1 MENSLTPL
9 QSSQVASGN
18 NIANVG
24 QAEGASATAEVQNEE
39 AIVGGVGGASET
51 AKVQNEEAIVG
62 AVGQRRD
69 EITVGL
75 GNEEIVGS
83 FLNNE
88 RRNVEQRQRQELNQV
103 STDERDRPSGNGIL
117 KGAWSEGPPLGLR
130 QH

>member
-1 MENSLTPL
+1 MENSLTLL
-9 QSSQVASGN
+9 QSTLVASGN

-24 QAEGASATAEVQNEE
+24 QVKGASGTAE
-39 AIVGGVGGASET
+39 
-51 AKVQNEEAIVG
+51 VQNEEAIVG
-62 AVGQRRD
+62 AVGQWRD
-69 EITVGL
+69 ENTTGL
-75 GNEEIVGS
+75 GNEDIVGN

-117 KGAWSEGPPLGLR
+117 KGAWSEGPPRGLR

>member
-1 MENSLTPL
+1 MTPL

-24 QAEGASATAEVQNEE
+24 QAEGASAIAE
-39 AIVGGVGGASET
+39 
-51 AKVQNEEAIVG
+51 VQNEEAIVG

-75 GNEEIVGS
+75 GNEEIVGN

-88 RRNVEQRQRQELNQV
+88 RRNVEQRQR
-103 STDERDRPSGNGIL
+103 
-117 KGAWSEGPPLGLR
+117 K
-130 QH
+130 